1 MVPLRARGATVFD
14 GHAFRV
20 EFGDLGRGVSD
31 DSRELR
37 VVFEVVSERTKEW
50 VSLELGAPPRNVK
63 VSYSNSPEGFLMIL
77 VHVPIKVYSVN
88 ALYQSRESLGCSR
101 HDAVR

>member
-1 MVPLRARGATVFD
+1 VVPLRARGATVFD

-20 EFGDLGRGVSD
+20 EFGNLRRGVSD

-37 VVFEVVSERTKEW
+37 IVFEVVSERTKEW
-50 VSLELGAPPRNVK
+50 VNLELGAPPRNVK

-77 VHVPIKVYSVN
+77 VHVPIKVNSVSSSHCFR
-88 ALYQSRESLGCSR
+88 ASLGCSR
-101 HDAVR
+101 HDAIR